1 MINLQSGAL
10 KREKKQ
16 WVLDVIDFTQL
27 VKLRLSLTVVFS
39 ALMSY
44 WIALPL
50 DRSMGYKLFSFLLG
64 GFLITGAANILNE
77 VLEKN
82 YDSLMSRTA
91 NRPLPSG
98 RMTESTAILIA
109 GIMSVFGLIFLAS
122 LNLWSALLGAISLLL
137 YAFVYTPLK
146 RVSSVA
152 VFVGAIPG
160 ALPVL
165 IGTVSAQGNLTIL
178 GLCLFAIQF
187 FWQFPH
193 FWSISWLGHQDYIK
207 AGFKITPSLGENP
220 TNRTGFQAF
229 IYSLF
234 LIPVFLLCQ
243 YFKIAGENAL
253 LIFLIFS
260 IVYILLSL
268 KLFSSNNKKAA
279 LTLLFFSFF
288 YIPIILGIFLIDK
301 LN

>member
-1 MINLQSGAL
+1 MNLQSGAL

-16 WVLDVIDFTQL
+16 WVLAIIDFTQL
-27 VKLRLSLTVVFS
+27 VKLRLTLTVVFS
-39 ALMSY
+39 ALMAY
-44 WIALPL
+44 WIALPME
-50 DRSMGYKLFSFLLG
+50 RSLTYKLFSIFIG
-64 GFLITGAANILNE
+64 GFLITGAANALNQA
-77 VLEKN
+77 LEKG
-82 YDSLMSRTA
+82 YDARMSRTA

-98 RMTESTAILIA
+98 RMEESTAVLIA
-109 GIMSVFGLIFLAS
+109 GVMSVFGLIILANLS
-122 LNLWSALLGAISLLL
+122 LWSALLGAISLLL

-165 IGTVSAQGNLTIL
+165 IGTVSAQGKLTVL

-193 FWSISWLGHQDYIK
+193 FWAISWLGHQDYIK
-207 AGFKITPSLGENP
+207 AGFKITPSLGNVP
-220 TNRTGFQAF
+220 TKTTGFQAF

-234 LIPVFLLCQ
+234 LIPVYFLSWS
-243 YFKIAGENAL
+243 FKISDNFSL
-253 LIFLIFS
+253 FLFLIFS
-260 IVYILLSL
+260 VIYIILSFRL
-268 KLFSSNNKKAA
+268 YSSNNKKAA

-288 YIPIILGIFLIDK
+288 YIPIVLGVFLMDK

>member
-1 MINLQSGAL
+1 MNLQSGAL

-16 WVLDVIDFTQL
+16 WVLAIIDFTQL
-27 VKLRLSLTVVFS
+27 VKLRLTLTVVFS
-39 ALMSY
+39 ALMAY
-44 WIALPL
+44 WIALPI
-50 DRSMGYKLFSFLLG
+50 DRSLTYKLFSIFFG
-64 GFLITGAANILNE
+64 GFLITGAANALNQA
-77 VLEKN
+77 LEKG
-82 YDSLMSRTA
+82 YDARMSRTA

-98 RMTESTAILIA
+98 RMDESTAVLIA
-109 GIMSVFGLIFLAS
+109 GVMSVFGLIILANLS
-122 LNLWSALLGAISLLL
+122 LWSALLGAFSLLL

-152 VFVGAIPG
+152 VFIGAIPG

-165 IGTVSAQGNLTIL
+165 IGTVSAQGELTTL

-193 FWSISWLGHQDYIK
+193 FWAISWLGHQDYIK
-207 AGFKITPSLGENP
+207 AGFKITPSLGDVP
-220 TNRTGFQAF
+220 TNTTGFQAF

-234 LIPVFLLCQ
+234 LIPVCFLIWYFNITESASLFLFLL
-243 YFKIAGENAL
+243 
-253 LIFLIFS
+253 FS
-260 IVYILLSL
+260 IVYIILSFRL
-268 KLFSSNNKKAA
+268 YSSNNKKSA

-288 YIPIILGIFLIDK
+288 YIPIIWGVFLMDK

>member
-1 MINLQSGAL
+1 MNLQSGAL

-16 WVLDVIDFTQL
+16 WVLAIIDFTQL
-27 VKLRLSLTVVFS
+27 VKLRLTLTVVFS
-39 ALMSY
+39 ALMAY
-44 WIALPL
+44 WIALPME
-50 DRSMGYKLFSFLLG
+50 RSLTYKLFSIFFG
-64 GFLITGAANILNE
+64 GFLITGAANALNQA
-77 VLEKN
+77 LEKG
-82 YDSLMSRTA
+82 YDARMSRTA

-98 RMTESTAILIA
+98 RMEESTAVLIA
-109 GIMSVFGLIFLAS
+109 GVMSVFGLIILANLS
-122 LNLWSALLGAISLLL
+122 LWSALLGAISLLL
-137 YAFVYTPLK
+137 YSFVYTPLK

-165 IGTVSAQGNLTIL
+165 IGTVSAQGELTIL

-193 FWSISWLGHQDYIK
+193 FWAISWLGHQDYIK
-207 AGFKITPSLGENP
+207 AGFKITPSLGDVP
-220 TNRTGFQAF
+220 TKTTGFQAF

-234 LIPVFLLCQ
+234 LIPVCFLSWYFNITESTSLFLFLL
-243 YFKIAGENAL
+243 
-253 LIFLIFS
+253 FS
-260 IVYILLSL
+260 IVYIILSFRL
-268 KLFSSNNKKAA
+268 YSTNNKKAA

-288 YIPIILGIFLIDK
+288 YIPIVLGVFLMDK

>member
-1 MINLQSGAL
+1 MNLQSGAL

-16 WVLDVIDFTQL
+16 WVLDIIDFTQL
-27 VKLRLSLTVVFS
+27 VKLRLTLTVVFS
-39 ALMSY
+39 ALMAY
-44 WIALPL
+44 WIALPI
-50 DRSMGYKLFSFLLG
+50 DRSLTYKLFSIFIG
-64 GFLITGAANILNE
+64 GFLITGAANALNQA
-77 VLEKN
+77 LEKG
-82 YDSLMSRTA
+82 YDARMSRTA

-98 RMTESTAILIA
+98 RMDESTAVLIA
-109 GIMSVFGLIFLAS
+109 GVMSVFGLIILANLS
-122 LNLWSALLGAISLLL
+122 LWSALLGAISLLL

-152 VFVGAIPG
+152 VFIGAIPG

-165 IGTVSAQGNLTIL
+165 IGTVSAQGELTTL

-193 FWSISWLGHQDYIK
+193 FWAISWLGHQDYIK
-207 AGFKITPSLGENP
+207 AGFKITPSLGDVP
-220 TNRTGFQAF
+220 TNTTGFQAF

-234 LIPVFLLCQ
+234 LIPVCLLSWYFNITESASLFLFLL
-243 YFKIAGENAL
+243 
-253 LIFLIFS
+253 FS
-260 IVYILLSL
+260 IVYIILSFRL
-268 KLFSSNNKKAA
+268 YASNNKKAA

-288 YIPIILGIFLIDK
+288 YIPIVLGVFLMDK

>member
-1 MINLQSGAL
+1 MNLQSGTL

-16 WVLDVIDFTQL
+16 WISDIIDFTQL
-27 VKLRLSLTVVFS
+27 VKFRLTLTVVFS
-39 ALMSY
+39 SLMAY

-50 DRSMGYKLFSFLLG
+50 DRSLGYKLFSFILG
-64 GFLITGAANILNE
+64 GFLVTSAANVLNQ

-82 YDSLMSRTA
+82 HDALMSRTS
-91 NRPLPSG
+91 NRPLPRG
-98 RMTESTAILIA
+98 RMTESNAILIA
-109 GIMSVFGLIFLAS
+109 GLMSVFGLILLAT
-122 LNLWSALLGAISLLL
+122 LNLWSAVLGAISLLV
-137 YAFVYTPLK
+137 YAFIYTPLK

-165 IGTVSAQGNLTIL
+165 IGTVSAQGYLSTL

-193 FWSISWLGHQDYIK
+193 FWAISWLGHQDYIQ
-207 AGFKITPSLGENP
+207 AGFKITPTLGHLP

-229 IYSLF
+229 IYALF
-234 LIPVFLLCQ
+234 LLPVYGLCQ
-243 YFKIAGENAL
+243 FFGIAGFTAL
-253 LIFLIFS
+253 IIYLSFS
-260 IVYILLSL
+260 LVYMILSFRLY
-268 KLFSSNNKKAA
+268 SSNTRKAA

-288 YIPIILGIFLIDK
+288 YIPIILGVFLIDK
-301 LN
+301 FN

>member
-1 MINLQSGAL
+1 MNLQSGAL

-16 WVLDVIDFTQL
+16 WVLAIIDFTQL
-27 VKLRLSLTVVFS
+27 VKLRLTLTVVFS
-39 ALMSY
+39 ALMAY
-44 WIALPL
+44 WIALPME
-50 DRSMGYKLFSFLLG
+50 RSLTYKLFSIFIG
-64 GFLITGAANILNE
+64 GFLITGAANALNQA
-77 VLEKN
+77 LEKG
-82 YDSLMSRTA
+82 YDARMSRTA

-98 RMTESTAILIA
+98 RMEESTAVLIA
-109 GIMSVFGLIFLAS
+109 GVMSVFGLIILANLS
-122 LNLWSALLGAISLLL
+122 LWSALLGAISLLL

-146 RVSSVA
+146 RVSSIA

-165 IGTVSAQGNLTIL
+165 IGTVSAQGELTIL

-193 FWSISWLGHQDYIK
+193 FWAISWLGHQDYIK
-207 AGFKITPSLGENP
+207 AGFKITPSLGDVP
-220 TNRTGFQAF
+220 TNTTGFQAF

-234 LIPVFLLCQ
+234 LIPVCFLSWYFNIIESASLFLFLL
-243 YFKIAGENAL
+243 
-253 LIFLIFS
+253 FS
-260 IVYILLSL
+260 IVYIILSFRL
-268 KLFSSNNKKAA
+268 YSSNNKKSA

-288 YIPIILGIFLIDK
+288 YIPIVLGVFLMDK

>member
-1 MINLQSGAL
+1 MNLQSGAL
-10 KREKKQ
+10 KGEKKQ
-16 WVLDVIDFTQL
+16 WVLAIIDFTQL
-27 VKLRLSLTVVFS
+27 VKLRLTLTVVFS
-39 ALMSY
+39 ALMAY
-44 WIALPL
+44 WIALPV
-50 DRSMGYKLFSFLLG
+50 DRSLTYKLFSILIG
-64 GFLITGAANILNE
+64 GFLITGAANALNQA
-77 VLEKN
+77 LEKG
-82 YDSLMSRTA
+82 YDARMSRTA

-98 RMTESTAILIA
+98 RMNESTAVLIA
-109 GIMSVFGLIFLAS
+109 GVMSVFGLIILANLS
-122 LNLWSALLGAISLLL
+122 LWSAFLGAISLLL

-165 IGTVSAQGNLTIL
+165 IGTVSAQGELTTL

-193 FWSISWLGHQDYIK
+193 FWAISWLGHQDYIK
-207 AGFKITPSLGENP
+207 AGFKITPSLGDMPSN
-220 TNRTGFQAF
+220 TTGFQAF

-234 LIPVFLLCQ
+234 LVPVYLLSQ
-243 YFKIAGENAL
+243 YFKISGYFSL
-253 LIFLIFS
+253 FLFMLFS
-260 IVYILLSL
+260 LVYIVLSFRL
-268 KLFSSNNKKAA
+268 YSSNNKKAA

-288 YIPIILGIFLIDK
+288 YIPVVLGVFLMDK

>member
-1 MINLQSGAL
+1 MNLQSGAL

-16 WVLDVIDFTQL
+16 WVLAIIDFTQL
-27 VKLRLSLTVVFS
+27 VKLRLTLTVVFS
-39 ALMSY
+39 ALMAY
-44 WIALPL
+44 WIALPME
-50 DRSMGYKLFSFLLG
+50 RSLTYKLFSIFIG
-64 GFLITGAANILNE
+64 GFLITGAANALNQA
-77 VLEKN
+77 LEKG
-82 YDSLMSRTA
+82 YDARMSRTA

-98 RMTESTAILIA
+98 RMEESTAVLIA
-109 GIMSVFGLIFLAS
+109 GVMSVFGLIILANLS
-122 LNLWSALLGAISLLL
+122 LWSALLGAISLLL

-165 IGTVSAQGNLTIL
+165 IGTVSAQGELTVL

-193 FWSISWLGHQDYIK
+193 FWAISWLGHQDYIK
-207 AGFKITPSLGENP
+207 AGFKITPSLGNVP
-220 TNRTGFQAF
+220 TKTTGFQAF

-234 LIPVFLLCQ
+234 LIPVYFLSW
-243 YFKIAGENAL
+243 YFNISYNFSL
-253 LIFLIFS
+253 FLFLIFS
-260 IVYILLSL
+260 VIYIILSFRL
-268 KLFSSNNKKAA
+268 YSSNNKKAA

-288 YIPIILGIFLIDK
+288 YIPIVLGVFLMDK

>member
-1 MINLQSGAL
+1 MNLQSGAL

-16 WVLDVIDFTQL
+16 WVLDLIDFTQL

-44 WIALPL
+44 WISLPL
-50 DRSMGYKLFSFLLG
+50 GYSLGYKLFSFLLG

-82 YDSLMSRTA
+82 YDALMSRTS

-109 GIMSVFGLIFLAS
+109 GLMSVFGLIFLAS

-137 YAFVYTPLK
+137 YSFVYTPLK

-165 IGTVSAQGNLTIL
+165 IGTVSAQGSLTTL
-178 GLCLFAIQF
+178 GLCLFSIQF

-207 AGFKITPSLGENP
+207 AGFKITPSLGVNP
-220 TNRTGFQAF
+220 TKKTGFQAF

-243 YFKIAGENAL
+243 YFKIGGDFSL

-260 IVYILLSL
+260 LVYILLSYQ
-268 KLFSSNNKKAA
+268 LFSSNNKKAA

-288 YIPIILGIFLIDK
+288 YIPVILGVFLIDK
-301 LN
+301 FN

>member
-1 MINLQSGAL
+1 MNLQSGAL

-16 WVLDVIDFTQL
+16 WVLAIIDFTQL
-27 VKLRLSLTVVFS
+27 VKLRLTLTVVFS
-39 ALMSY
+39 ALMAY
-44 WIALPL
+44 WIALPME
-50 DRSMGYKLFSFLLG
+50 RSLTYKLFSIFIG
-64 GFLITGAANILNE
+64 GFLITGAANALNQA
-77 VLEKN
+77 LEKG
-82 YDSLMSRTA
+82 YDARMSRTA

-98 RMTESTAILIA
+98 RMEESTAVLIA
-109 GIMSVFGLIFLAS
+109 GVMSVFGLIILANLS
-122 LNLWSALLGAISLLL
+122 LWSALLGAISLLL

-165 IGTVSAQGNLTIL
+165 IGTVSAQGELTVL

-193 FWSISWLGHQDYIK
+193 FWAISWLGHQDYIK
-207 AGFKITPSLGENP
+207 AGFKITPSLGDVP
-220 TNRTGFQAF
+220 TKTTGFQAF

-234 LIPVFLLCQ
+234 LIPVCFLSW
-243 YFKIAGENAL
+243 YFNISDNFSL
-253 LIFLIFS
+253 FLFLIFS
-260 IVYILLSL
+260 VIYIILSYSL
-268 KLFSSNNKKAA
+268 YSSNNKKAA

-288 YIPIILGIFLIDK
+288 YIPIVLGVFLMDK

>member
-1 MINLQSGAL
+1 MNLQSGAL

-16 WVLDVIDFTQL
+16 WVLAIIDFTQL
-27 VKLRLSLTVVFS
+27 VKLRLTLTVVFS
-39 ALMSY
+39 ALMAY
-44 WIALPL
+44 WIALPME
-50 DRSMGYKLFSFLLG
+50 RSLTYKLFSIFIG
-64 GFLITGAANILNE
+64 GFLITGAANALNQA
-77 VLEKN
+77 LEKG
-82 YDSLMSRTA
+82 YDARMSRTA

-98 RMTESTAILIA
+98 RMEESTAVLIA
-109 GIMSVFGLIFLAS
+109 GVMSVFGLIILANLS
-122 LNLWSALLGAISLLL
+122 LWSALLGAISLLL

-146 RVSSVA
+146 RVSSIA

-165 IGTVSAQGNLTIL
+165 IGTVSAQGELTIL

-193 FWSISWLGHQDYIK
+193 FWAISWLGHQDYIK
-207 AGFKITPSLGENP
+207 SGFKITPSLGDVP
-220 TNRTGFQAF
+220 TNTTGFQAF

-234 LIPVFLLCQ
+234 LIPVCFLSWYFNIIESASLFLFLL
-243 YFKIAGENAL
+243 
-253 LIFLIFS
+253 FS
-260 IVYILLSL
+260 IVYIILSFRL
-268 KLFSSNNKKAA
+268 YSSNNKKSA

-288 YIPIILGIFLIDK
+288 YIPIVLGVFLMDK

>member
-1 MINLQSGAL
+1 MNLQSGAL

-16 WVLDVIDFTQL
+16 WVLAIIDFTQL
-27 VKLRLSLTVVFS
+27 VKLRLTLTVVFS
-39 ALMSY
+39 ALMAY
-44 WIALPL
+44 WIALPIE
-50 DRSMGYKLFSFLLG
+50 RSLTYKLFSIFIG
-64 GFLITGAANILNE
+64 GFLITGAANALNQA
-77 VLEKN
+77 LEKG
-82 YDSLMSRTA
+82 YDARMSRTA

-98 RMTESTAILIA
+98 RMDESTAVLIA
-109 GIMSVFGLIFLAS
+109 GVMSVFGLIILVNLS
-122 LNLWSALLGAISLLL
+122 LWSALLGAISLLL

-165 IGTVSAQGNLTIL
+165 IGTVSAQGELTIL

-193 FWSISWLGHQDYIK
+193 FWAISWLGHQDYIK
-207 AGFKITPSLGENP
+207 AGFKITPSLGDVP
-220 TNRTGFQAF
+220 TKTTGFQAF

-234 LIPVFLLCQ
+234 LIPVCFLSWYFNITESASLFLFLL
-243 YFKIAGENAL
+243 
-253 LIFLIFS
+253 FS
-260 IVYILLSL
+260 IVYIILSFRL
-268 KLFSSNNKKAA
+268 YSSNNKKAA

-288 YIPIILGIFLIDK
+288 YIPIVLGVFLMDK

>member
-1 MINLQSGAL
+1 MNLQSGAL

-16 WVLDVIDFTQL
+16 WVLAIIDFTQL
-27 VKLRLSLTVVFS
+27 VKLRLTLTVVFS
-39 ALMSY
+39 ALMAY
-44 WIALPL
+44 WIALPIE
-50 DRSMGYKLFSFLLG
+50 RSLTYKLFSIFIG
-64 GFLITGAANILNE
+64 GFLITGAANALNQA
-77 VLEKN
+77 LEKG
-82 YDSLMSRTA
+82 YDARMSRTA

-98 RMTESTAILIA
+98 RMEESTAVLIA
-109 GIMSVFGLIFLAS
+109 GVMSVFGLIILANLS
-122 LNLWSALLGAISLLL
+122 LWSALLGAISLLL

-152 VFVGAIPG
+152 VFIGAIPG

-165 IGTVSAQGNLTIL
+165 IGTVSAQGELTTL

-193 FWSISWLGHQDYIK
+193 FWAISWLGHQDYIK
-207 AGFKITPSLGENP
+207 AGFKITPSLGDVP
-220 TNRTGFQAF
+220 TNTTGFQAF

-234 LIPVFLLCQ
+234 LIPVCFLSWYFTITESSSLFLFLL
-243 YFKIAGENAL
+243 
-253 LIFLIFS
+253 FS
-260 IVYILLSL
+260 IVYIILSFRL
-268 KLFSSNNKKAA
+268 YASNNKKAA

-288 YIPIILGIFLIDK
+288 YIPIVLGVFLMDK

>member
-1 MINLQSGAL
+1 MNLQSGAL

-16 WVLDVIDFTQL
+16 WVLAIIDFTQL
-27 VKLRLSLTVVFS
+27 VKLRLTLTVVFS
-39 ALMSY
+39 ALMAY
-44 WIALPL
+44 WIALPI
-50 DRSMGYKLFSFLLG
+50 DRSLTYKLFSIFFG
-64 GFLITGAANILNE
+64 GFLITGAANALNQA
-77 VLEKN
+77 LEKG
-82 YDSLMSRTA
+82 YDARMSRTA

-98 RMTESTAILIA
+98 RMDESTAVLIA
-109 GIMSVFGLIFLAS
+109 GVMSVFGLIILANLS
-122 LNLWSALLGAISLLL
+122 LWSALLGAISLLL

-165 IGTVSAQGNLTIL
+165 IGTVSAQGELTIL

-193 FWSISWLGHQDYIK
+193 FWAISWLGHQDYIK
-207 AGFKITPSLGENP
+207 AGFKITPSLGDVP
-220 TNRTGFQAF
+220 TNTTGFQAF

-234 LIPVFLLCQ
+234 LIPVCFLSW
-243 YFKIAGENAL
+243 YFNISDNFSL
-253 LIFLIFS
+253 FLFLIFS
-260 IVYILLSL
+260 VIYIILSYRL
-268 KLFSSNNKKAA
+268 YSSNDKKSA

-288 YIPIILGIFLIDK
+288 YIPIVLGVFLMDK

>member
-1 MINLQSGAL
+1 MNLQSGAL

-16 WVLDVIDFTQL
+16 WVLAIIDFTQL

-39 ALMSY
+39 ALMAY
-44 WIALPL
+44 WIALPVE
-50 DRSMGYKLFSFLLG
+50 RSLTYKLFSIFIG
-64 GFLITGAANILNE
+64 GFLITGAANALNQA
-77 VLEKN
+77 LEKG
-82 YDSLMSRTA
+82 YDARMSRTA

-98 RMTESTAILIA
+98 RMDESTAILIA
-109 GIMSVFGLIFLAS
+109 GIMSVFGLIILANLS
-122 LNLWSALLGAISLLL
+122 LWSALLGALSLLI

-165 IGTVSAQGNLTIL
+165 IGTISAQGELTTL
-178 GLCLFAIQF
+178 GLCLFSIQF

-193 FWSISWLGHQDYIK
+193 FWAISWLGHEDYIK
-207 AGFKITPSLGENP
+207 AGFKITPSLGDIP
-220 TNRTGFQAF
+220 TNTTGFQAF

-234 LIPVFLLCQ
+234 LVPVYLLSQ
-243 YFKIAGENAL
+243 YFNISGNFSL
-253 LIFLIFS
+253 FLFLFFS
-260 IVYILLSL
+260 LVYIVLSFRL
-268 KLFSSNNKKAA
+268 YSSNNKKAA

-288 YIPIILGIFLIDK
+288 YIPIVLGVFLMDK

>member
-1 MINLQSGAL
+1 MNLQSGAL

-16 WVLDVIDFTQL
+16 WVLAIIDFTQL
-27 VKLRLSLTVVFS
+27 VKLRLTLTVVFS
-39 ALMSY
+39 ALMAY
-44 WIALPL
+44 WIALPME
-50 DRSMGYKLFSFLLG
+50 RSLTYKLFSIFFG
-64 GFLITGAANILNE
+64 GFLITGAANALNQA
-77 VLEKN
+77 LEKG
-82 YDSLMSRTA
+82 YDARMSRTA

-98 RMTESTAILIA
+98 RMEESTAVLIA
-109 GIMSVFGLIFLAS
+109 GVMSVFGLIILANLS
-122 LNLWSALLGAISLLL
+122 LWSALLGAISLLL

-146 RVSSVA
+146 RVSSIA

-165 IGTVSAQGNLTIL
+165 IGTVSAQGELTVL

-193 FWSISWLGHQDYIK
+193 FWAISWLGHQDYIK
-207 AGFKITPSLGENP
+207 AGFKITPSLGDVP
-220 TNRTGFQAF
+220 TKTTGFQAF

-234 LIPVFLLCQ
+234 LIPVCFLSWYFNIIESASLFLFLL
-243 YFKIAGENAL
+243 
-253 LIFLIFS
+253 FS
-260 IVYILLSL
+260 IVYIILSFRL
-268 KLFSSNNKKAA
+268 YSSNNKKSA

-288 YIPIILGIFLIDK
+288 YIPIVLGVFLMDK

>member
-1 MINLQSGAL
+1 MNLQSGAL

-16 WVLDVIDFTQL
+16 WVLAIIDFTQL
-27 VKLRLSLTVVFS
+27 VKLRLTLTVVFS
-39 ALMSY
+39 ALMAY
-44 WIALPL
+44 WIALPME
-50 DRSMGYKLFSFLLG
+50 RSLTYKLFSIFIG
-64 GFLITGAANILNE
+64 GFLITGAANALNQA
-77 VLEKN
+77 LEKG
-82 YDSLMSRTA
+82 YDARMSRTA

-98 RMTESTAILIA
+98 RMEESTAVLIA
-109 GIMSVFGLIFLAS
+109 GVMSVFGLIILANLS
-122 LNLWSALLGAISLLL
+122 LWSALLGAISLLL

-146 RVSSVA
+146 RVSSIA

-165 IGTVSAQGNLTIL
+165 IGTVSAQGELTIL

-193 FWSISWLGHQDYIK
+193 FWAISWLGHQDYIK
-207 AGFKITPSLGENP
+207 AGFKITPSLGDVP
-220 TNRTGFQAF
+220 TKTTGFQAF

-234 LIPVFLLCQ
+234 LIPVCFLSWYFNIIESASLFLFLL
-243 YFKIAGENAL
+243 
-253 LIFLIFS
+253 FS
-260 IVYILLSL
+260 IVYIILSFRL
-268 KLFSSNNKKAA
+268 YSSNNKKSA

-288 YIPIILGIFLIDK
+288 YIPIVLGVFLMDK

>member
-1 MINLQSGAL
+1 MNLQSGAL
-10 KREKKQ
+10 KGEKKQ
-16 WVLDVIDFTQL
+16 WVLAIIDFTQL
-27 VKLRLSLTVVFS
+27 VKLRLTLTVVFS
-39 ALMSY
+39 ALMAY
-44 WIALPL
+44 WIALPV
-50 DRSMGYKLFSFLLG
+50 DRPLTYKLFSILIG
-64 GFLITGAANILNE
+64 GFLITGAANALNQA
-77 VLEKN
+77 LEKG
-82 YDSLMSRTA
+82 YDARMSRTA

-98 RMTESTAILIA
+98 RMDESTAVLIA
-109 GIMSVFGLIFLAS
+109 GVMSVFGLIILANLS
-122 LNLWSALLGAISLLL
+122 LWSAFLGAISLLL

-165 IGTVSAQGNLTIL
+165 IGTVSAQGELTTL

-193 FWSISWLGHQDYIK
+193 FWAISWLGHQDYIK
-207 AGFKITPSLGENP
+207 AGFKITPSLGDMPSN
-220 TNRTGFQAF
+220 TTGFQAF

-234 LIPVFLLCQ
+234 LVPVYLLSQ
-243 YFKIAGENAL
+243 YFKISGYFSL
-253 LIFLIFS
+253 FLFMLFS
-260 IVYILLSL
+260 LVYIVLSFRL
-268 KLFSSNNKKAA
+268 YSSNNKKAA

-288 YIPIILGIFLIDK
+288 YIPVVLGVFLMDK

>member
-1 MINLQSGAL
+1 MNLQSGAL

-16 WVLDVIDFTQL
+16 WILALIDFTQL
-27 VKLRLSLTVVFS
+27 VKLRLTLTVVFS
-39 ALMSY
+39 ALMAY
-44 WIALPL
+44 WIALPA
-50 DRSMGYKLFSFLLG
+50 DRSLNYKLFSILIG
-64 GFLITGAANILNE
+64 GFLITGAANALNQA
-77 VLEKN
+77 LEKG
-82 YDSLMSRTA
+82 YDARMLRTA
-91 NRPLPSG
+91 KRPLPSG
-98 RMTESTAILIA
+98 RMDESTAVLIA
-109 GIMSVFGLIFLAS
+109 GIMSVFGLIILANLS
-122 LNLWSALLGAISLLL
+122 LWSALLGAISLLI

-165 IGTVSAQGNLTIL
+165 IGTVSAQGELTTL

-193 FWSISWLGHQDYIK
+193 FWAISWLGHQDYIK
-207 AGFKITPSLGENP
+207 AGFKITPSLGDLP
-220 TNRTGFQAF
+220 TNTTGFQAF

-234 LIPVFLLCQ
+234 LIPVYFLSQ
-243 YFKIAGENAL
+243 YFHISGSFSL
-253 LIFLIFS
+253 FLFMLFS
-260 IVYILLSL
+260 LVYIILSFRL
-268 KLFSSNNKKAA
+268 YSSNNKGAA

-288 YIPIILGIFLIDK
+288 YIPIVLGVFLMDK

>member
-1 MINLQSGAL
+1 MNLQSGAL

-16 WVLDVIDFTQL
+16 WILALIDFTQL
-27 VKLRLSLTVVFS
+27 VKLRLTLTVVFS
-39 ALMSY
+39 ALMAY
-44 WIALPL
+44 WIALPA
-50 DRSMGYKLFSFLLG
+50 DRSLNYKLFSIIIG
-64 GFLITGAANILNE
+64 GFLITGAANALNQA
-77 VLEKN
+77 LEKG
-82 YDSLMSRTA
+82 YDARMLRTA
-91 NRPLPSG
+91 KRPLPSG
-98 RMTESTAILIA
+98 RMDESTAVLIA
-109 GIMSVFGLIFLAS
+109 GIMSVFGLIILANLS
-122 LNLWSALLGAISLLL
+122 LWSALLGAISLLI

-165 IGTVSAQGNLTIL
+165 IGTVSAQGELTTL

-193 FWSISWLGHQDYIK
+193 FWAISWLGHQDYIK
-207 AGFKITPSLGENP
+207 AGFKITPSLGDLP
-220 TNRTGFQAF
+220 TNTTGFQAF

-234 LIPVFLLCQ
+234 LIPVYFLSQ
-243 YFKIAGENAL
+243 YFHISGSFSL
-253 LIFLIFS
+253 FLFMLFS
-260 IVYILLSL
+260 LVYIILSFRL
-268 KLFSSNNKKAA
+268 YSSNNKGAA

-288 YIPIILGIFLIDK
+288 YIPIVLGVFLMDK

>member
-1 MINLQSGAL
+1 MNLQSGAL

-16 WVLDVIDFTQL
+16 WVLDIIDFTQL
-27 VKLRLSLTVVFS
+27 VKLRLTLTVVFS
-39 ALMSY
+39 ALMAY
-44 WIALPL
+44 WIALPI
-50 DRSMGYKLFSFLLG
+50 DRSLTYKLFSIFIG
-64 GFLITGAANILNE
+64 GFLITGAANALNQA
-77 VLEKN
+77 LEKG
-82 YDSLMSRTA
+82 YDARMSRTA

-98 RMTESTAILIA
+98 RMDESTAVLIA
-109 GIMSVFGLIFLAS
+109 GVMSVFGLIILANLS
-122 LNLWSALLGAISLLL
+122 LWSALLGAISLLL

-152 VFVGAIPG
+152 VFIGAIPG

-165 IGTVSAQGNLTIL
+165 IGTVSAQGELTTL

-193 FWSISWLGHQDYIK
+193 FWAISWLGHQDYIK
-207 AGFKITPSLGENP
+207 AGFKITPSLGDVP
-220 TNRTGFQAF
+220 TNTTGFQAF

-234 LIPVFLLCQ
+234 LIPVCLLSWYFNITESASLFLFLL
-243 YFKIAGENAL
+243 
-253 LIFLIFS
+253 FS
-260 IVYILLSL
+260 IVYIILSFRL
-268 KLFSSNNKKAA
+268 YASNNKKAA

-288 YIPIILGIFLIDK
+288 YIPIVFGVFLMDK